1 MIIES
6 TIAEIYEEVMH
17 SEIEIN
23 RLYEELR
30 LSLPDPDEDDPI
42 ELFNR
47 KFIHALTETIQ
58 KNLEL
63 NIYDRNVARII
74 DLFRDGE
81 FSAAVVE
88 IAKIQD
94 DPRYEKF
101 REPFRRLLDT
111 VQLLQ
116 ENFKSADELEKF
128 VTEKEKEEKFRR
140 EFKPYYGSNI

>member
-1 MIIES
+1 MIIDS
-6 TIAEIYEEVMH
+6 TIAEIYEKVMH
-17 SEIEIN
+17 SEVEIN

-30 LSLPDPDEDDPI
+30 SSFPDPDEDEPI
-42 ELFNR
+42 EIFNR
-47 KFIHALTETIQ
+47 KFIHVLTETIK

-63 NIYDRNVARII
+63 NIYDRNVAKII
-74 DLFRDGE
+74 ELFRDGE

-94 DPRYEKF
+94 EPRYSKF
-101 REPFRRLLDT
+101 REPFKRLLDT

-116 ENFKSADELEKF
+116 ENFTSVEELEKF

>member
-111 VQLLQ
+111 VQLLH

>member
-6 TIAEIYEEVMH
+6 TIAEIYEEVMQ

-30 LSLPDPDEDDPI
+30 SSLPDPDEDEPI
-42 ELFNR
+42 EIFNR
-47 KFIHALTETIQ
+47 KFIHALTETIK

-63 NIYDRNVARII
+63 NIYDRNVASII

-101 REPFRRLLDT
+101 REAFKRLLDT

-116 ENFKSADELEKF
+116 ENFKSIDELEKF
-128 VTEKEKEEKFRR
+128 VREREKEEKFRR